1 MSKTTQ
7 DVIPDDTVD
16 VVPTSFIDQLEA
28 RRYRAQLSLKL
39 QRTYEFIIPEEGL
52 PDFID
57 EKPIVHHSWTTRFRS
72 TPPSEKTKRYP
83 LTRDANFNIDLP
95 IGVTAVLGRSGAGK
109 SRLVFDHL
117 FVTNN
122 HVNHDSVRYIKMF
135 EPGDDER
142 VTSVS
147 RRNTYIPMF
156 EAELAADLAFYLF
169 NPETEVIV
177 IDSLRY
183 LFYSSAGGATGK
195 GGVNMSLFM
204 DLTHLDSVATA
215 LGKRVVV
222 VINPMTDDE
231 LAFNFYVEAA
241 AGAVSGVV
249 VMKDYVTASITQRY
263 APTRESVSFKVPKT
277 SILDNAKGVKL
288 VESEE
293 AQRVEFKGGKPNNL
307 SNDLFDRG

>member
-1 MSKTTQ
+1 MSETTGNSVPN
-7 DVIPDDTVD
+7 DVVD
-16 VVPTSFIDQLEA
+16 VKPVSFIDQLDA
-28 RRYRAQLSLKL
+28 RRKAAQLSLKL
-39 QRTYEFIIPEEGL
+39 QRTYEFVIPKKGN

-57 EKPIVHHSWTTRFRS
+57 EKPIVHHSWTTRSRA
-72 TPPSEKTKRYP
+72 TPQELKNKRYP

-122 HVNHDSVRYIKMF
+122 RVNHGAVKYIKMF

-142 VTSVS
+142 VTAVS
-147 RRNTYIPMF
+147 ARNTCIPMF
-156 EAELAADLAFYLF
+156 EAELAADLAFFLF
-169 NPETEVIV
+169 DQRTEVIV

-231 LAFNFYVEAA
+231 TAFNFYVEAA

-249 VMKDYVTASITQRY
+249 VMKDYITATMTQRY
-263 APTRESVSFKVPKT
+263 AATRDAVAFKVPKT
-277 SILDNAKGVKL
+277 SILDNQKGIKL

-293 AQRVEFKGGKPNNL
+293 AQRVELKGGKPDNL
-307 SNDLFDRG
+307 SNELFDRG